1 MCVVVHPPACRLCLR
16 EQQPSECFYFLLE
29 NELLTKKY
37 TSILNL
43 QTDLYD
49 ANILPNHICRQ
60 CQASLDQVI
69 NQMKIFTN
77 NEKFILKHQAL
88 IKSAGLKEA
97 KVQEYFK
104 EDKITSDKPEA
115 DVSKKYKCHT
125 CHKAF
130 SHETQLRKHLLTH
143 DQERRECPK
152 CPGKSFAS
160 STFINHIREVHN
172 VGKHIA
178 CLEPSCE
185 VRFRKRGDMM
195 KHHETVHQNK
205 KELCIEC
212 GEYFKNLK
220 YHRET
225 VHEGIRY
232 KCESCDKEYR
242 TEKMLRQHV
251 ETVHEKRRSICEICA
266 VEVIDLRNH
275 MKLNHEGPVEK
286 TEPCPDENCRRKFR
300 TSQEAKKHY
309 KSYHL
314 EIKEMCPECGGWFKA
329 LYQHTLAVHKNLK
342 KHVCG
347 DCGKGFTKKH
357 DLSMHKNRVHLGI
370 KYVCPQCGKH
380 VSKLRDHIKMV
391 HGILKPADIQK
402 EINLAKTNKMT
413 PQPPQLSNLDQTL
426 LPCENP
432 DDPSPVPNIHDII
445 KRCVSSIDHQMVLP
459 VADNTGLTTLMDS
472 VSEPVNSGP
481 LADFGTVYGSSQL
494 PSLHTVFRT
503 KMEAESQDMM
513 TDTQAHVETDNT
525 NNINM
530 YQWLQSSE

>member
-1 MCVVVHPPACRLCLR
+1 MKT
-16 EQQPSECFYFLLE
+16 FL
-29 NELLTKKY
+29 
-37 TSILNL
+37 
-43 QTDLYD
+43 
-49 ANILPNHICRQ
+49 
-60 CQASLDQVI
+60 
-69 NQMKIFTN
+69 N

-88 IKSAGLKEA
+88 IKSKGLREA
-97 KVQEYFK
+97 KLQEFFK
-104 EDKITSDKPEA
+104 EDETTS
-115 DVSKKYKCHT
+115 
-125 CHKAF
+125 HKLEP
-130 SHETQLRKHLLTH
+130 ETQLKKHLLTH
-143 DQERRECPK
+143 DQDRRKCPK
-152 CPGKSFAS
+152 CPGKSFAP

-172 VGKHIA
+172 VGKHVA

-185 VRFRKRGDMM
+185 VRFRKRGDMVR
-195 KHHETVHQNK
+195 HHETVHQNK
-205 KELCIEC
+205 KELCGEC
-212 GEYFKNLK
+212 GEYVKNLK

-232 KCESCDKEYR
+232 KCEACDKEYR

-251 ETVHEKRRSICEICA
+251 ETVHEKRRSICEVCA

-275 MKLNHEGPVEK
+275 MRLNHEGPVEK

-370 KYVCPQCGKH
+370 KYVCPQCGKQ

-391 HGILKPADIQK
+391 HNILKPADIQK
-402 EINLAKTNKMT
+402 EISLAKANKMT
-413 PQPPQLSNLDQTL
+413 PPQPPQIGNLDQTL
-426 LPCENP
+426 MPPCDNP

-445 KRCVSSIDHQMVLP
+445 KRCVSNIDHQMVM
-459 VADNTGLTTLMDS
+459 AEGDNTGLTSLMDT
-472 VSEPVNSGP
+472 VTTPEDSGP
-481 LADFGTVYGSSQL
+481 LADFGTVYGSSHSQL
-494 PSLHTVFRT
+494 PSLHTVFRN

-513 TDTQAHVETDNT
+513 TQESHVETDNT